1 MTTQTPASPQTSASP
16 ARVLPAPIPSPDT
29 LPFWQAAAE
38 GRFLV
43 RRCAS
48 CAQVHWYP
56 RPRCP
61 LCGGDT
67 AWTEGSG
74 RGRVYSYTAVAHAE
88 APFVLAFVTLAEG
101 PSMVTHLVNRPARG
115 WAIGDAVKV
124 TFAAT
129 DGSYPLPVFEPDT
142 DTDAVGDK
150 A

>member
-1 MTTQTPASPQTSASP
+1 MNGQSQARTDADTTP
-16 ARVLPAPIPSPDT
+16 ARVHPAPIPSPDT

-38 GRFLV
+38 GRFLL
-43 RRCAS
+43 RRCAA
-48 CAQVHWYP
+48 CAQAHWYP

-61 LCGGDT
+61 LCGGDA

-74 RGRVYSYTAVAHAE
+74 RGRVYSFTTVAHAE

-101 PSMVTHLVNRPARG
+101 PSMLTHLVNPPADG
-115 WAIGDAVKV
+115 WAIGDAVRV

-142 DTDAVGDK
+142 DAHVAGDK
-150 A
+150 Q